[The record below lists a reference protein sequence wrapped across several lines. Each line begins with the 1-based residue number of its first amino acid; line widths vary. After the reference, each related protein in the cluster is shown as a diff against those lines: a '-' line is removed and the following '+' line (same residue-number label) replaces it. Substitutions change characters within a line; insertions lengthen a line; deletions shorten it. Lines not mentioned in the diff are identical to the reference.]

1 MAWRPGRR
9 RWGRRDRAARR
20 PGRPDLRAVRRQP
33 CRSPWRSGRP
43 GRRREPAVPA
53 AETET
58 TSIVF
63 GGFGWQVPGLLLSV
77 PGLLLVL
84 AVALQLAGGLAW
96 LPVVRRRLGPSR
108 LGPGATRAG

>member
-1 MAWRPGRR
+1 MAGQGGRA
-9 RWGRRDRAARR
+9 GD
-20 PGRPDLRAVRRQP
+20 
-33 CRSPWRSGRP
+33 
-43 GRRREPAVPA
+43 REPGSPPQI
-53 AETET
+53 ET